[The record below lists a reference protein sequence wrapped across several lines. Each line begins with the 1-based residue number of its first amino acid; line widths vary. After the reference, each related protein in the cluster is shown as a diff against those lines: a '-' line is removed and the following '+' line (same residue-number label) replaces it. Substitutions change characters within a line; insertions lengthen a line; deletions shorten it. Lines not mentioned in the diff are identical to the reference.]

1 MENKE
6 IEVEKNTEQ
15 FEHEVQIDSG
25 FLNHLNTFIS
35 ENYPDLTVIEVYG
48 NLKTLV
54 EILAE
59 TAGIVED

>member
-15 FEHEVQIDSG
+15 FEHEVNIDSE
-25 FLNHLNTFIS
+25 FLNSLNSFIS

-48 NLKTLV
+48 NLKTLT
-54 EILAE
+54 EIIAE
-59 TAGIVED
+59 AAGIVED